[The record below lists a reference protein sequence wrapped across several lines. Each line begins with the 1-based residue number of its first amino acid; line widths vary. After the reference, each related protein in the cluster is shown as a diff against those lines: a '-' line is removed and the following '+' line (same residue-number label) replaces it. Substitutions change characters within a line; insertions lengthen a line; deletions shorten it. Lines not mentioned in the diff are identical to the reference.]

1 MMSWRKAASSARRTL
16 ASLIKSGRCSS
27 AAIRC
32 GMPNCFMNATYCANG
47 MQKPSGTLASGAK
60 VDFSA
65 PRLAAL
71 TPQYRLSRVAMP
83 VRDFSARTDRSGL
96 GSGRAAAL
104 GVPSGLASGLA
115 MGCT

>member
-1 MMSWRKAASSARRTL
+1 
-16 ASLIKSGRCSS
+16 
-27 AAIRC
+27 
-32 GMPNCFMNATYCANG
+32 
-47 MQKPSGTLASGAK
+47 MQKPSGTLASGGSA
-60 VDFSA
+60 DLSA

-104 GVPSGLASGLA
+104 GGSLGLPSGLPSGLASGLA